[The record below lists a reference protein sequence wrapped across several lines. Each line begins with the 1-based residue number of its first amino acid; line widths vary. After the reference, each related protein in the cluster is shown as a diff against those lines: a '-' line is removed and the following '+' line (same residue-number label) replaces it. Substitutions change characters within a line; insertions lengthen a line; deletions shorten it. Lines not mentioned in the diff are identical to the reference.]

1 MKRWSV
7 AKKAAIEVPQPTVVN
22 NYNCHMGGVDML
34 DSFMANYRP
43 TFRSKN
49 GGGHCSYMV

>member
-7 AKKAAIEVPQPTVVN
+7 SKKAAIEVPQPTVVN

-43 TFRSKN
+43 KFRSKN
-49 GGGHCSYMV
+49 GGGHCS